1 VSSFSV
7 DLRLLDTSYLVC
19 DMPLSQ
25 IRLSKN
31 ALVPCVLII
40 PKTDKIEWFELDE
53 TMQIAL
59 NRQINS
65 ISGFLK
71 HLGADKINVAMIG
84 NVVSQMHIH
93 VVARN
98 IDDYC
103 WPEVI
108 WGKEAFLSYDE
119 EQKEALIAQLQSFLN
134 L

>member
-1 VSSFSV
+1 
-7 DLRLLDTSYLVC
+7 
-19 DMPLSQ
+19 MPLSQ

-31 ALVPCVLII
+31 ALVPWVLII

-53 TMQIAL
+53 PMQMAL

-65 ISGFLK
+65 ISALLK

-84 NVVSQMHIH
+84 NVLSQMHIH
-93 VVARN
+93 VVARK

-108 WGKEAFLSYDE
+108 WGKEAFLAYDE
-119 EQKEALIAQLQSFLN
+119 KQKEALITQLQSLFN
-134 L
+134 R